1 MDRID
6 EPLTRKII
14 DQCGL
19 KDSWTDGEAL
29 TAALRTFLSDEIHHV
44 ECKNTFPK
52 SVLGNNF
59 DNVASSNKSLLAFAR
74 RLLAHYQA
82 GLVRKRTHQARIDGK
97 HMSYYAY
104 KFGF

>member
-19 KDSWTDGEAL
+19 KDSWMDGEVL
-29 TAALRTFLSDEIHHV
+29 KAALRTFLSDEINHM

-52 SVLGNNF
+52 YVLGNNF
-59 DNVASSNKSLLAFAR
+59 DNVTSSNKSLLAFAR
-74 RLLAHYQA
+74 RLLARHEA
-82 GLVRKRTHQARIDGK
+82 GLVRKRTHQTRIDGK
-97 HMSYYAY
+97 HTSFYAY
-104 KFGF
+104 KFVF